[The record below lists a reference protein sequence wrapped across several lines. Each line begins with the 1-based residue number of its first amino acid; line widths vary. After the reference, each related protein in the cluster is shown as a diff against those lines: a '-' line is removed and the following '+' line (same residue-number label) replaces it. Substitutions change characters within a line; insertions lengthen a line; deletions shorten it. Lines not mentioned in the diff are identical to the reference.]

1 MTDDKSTAISK
12 DIVKLVRAEL
22 PDVLAIYLFG
32 SFATN
37 ETNPESDIDIA
48 ILQESAL
55 PIDVLLKLSTRL
67 TPAFNRDVDIIDLNL
82 VATVFRMQIVSKGIR
97 LFCNNDMACTVFED
111 FVFSDYARLNEERAG
126 ILHDIRQRGSVYG

>member
-67 TPAFNRDVDIIDLNL
+67 TLAFNRDVDIIDLNL

-97 LFCNNDMACTVFED
+97 LFCNNDKACTVFED